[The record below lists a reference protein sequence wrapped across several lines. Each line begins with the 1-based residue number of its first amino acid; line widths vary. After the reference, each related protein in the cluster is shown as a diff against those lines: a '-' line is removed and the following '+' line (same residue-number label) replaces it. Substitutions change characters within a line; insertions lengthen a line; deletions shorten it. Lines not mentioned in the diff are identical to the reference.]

1 MKPLFYNGKKKI
13 DTKCHTQ
20 HFGINDWI
28 HINLN
33 DTK

>member
-13 DTKCHTQ
+13 DTKCHIQ
-20 HFGINDWI
+20 HFRIIDRI

-33 DTK
+33 HTK